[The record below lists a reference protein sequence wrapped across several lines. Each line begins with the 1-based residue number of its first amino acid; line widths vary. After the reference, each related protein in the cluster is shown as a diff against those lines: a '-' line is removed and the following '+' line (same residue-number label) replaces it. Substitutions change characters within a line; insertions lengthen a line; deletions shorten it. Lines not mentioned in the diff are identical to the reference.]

1 MRIIKLIIISA
12 VVLFS
17 LVTAI
22 SFLLPS
28 KVRISR
34 AVNID
39 VPASDVYEKL
49 KQVRDWEQWNE
60 YIKALPE
67 KTVSPDSI
75 SSRRLTIHIIR
86 SDTGSIESL
95 WRQPDGTTFTGMYH
109 LIPRGS
115 VTVVQWYFD
124 FRFKWYPWEKLGSIV
139 YDKQL
144 GPQMEQSLINLKRS
158 LEKLD

>member
-1 MRIIKLIIISA
+1 MKILKLIIISA
-12 VVLFS
+12 VVLFL

-34 AVNID
+34 AVNIS
-39 VPASDVYEKL
+39 VPVASVYKRLEEIK
-49 KQVRDWEQWNE
+49 DWGLWNE

-67 KTVSPDSI
+67 KRFSRNSI
-75 SSRRLTIHIIR
+75 SSGHLTVYIIK
-86 SDTGSIESL
+86 SDTGSIKSV
-95 WRQPDGTTFTGMYH
+95 WRRNNGTMFTGMFH
-109 LIPRGS
+109 LIPAGS

-124 FRFKWYPWEKLGSIV
+124 FTFKWYPWEKFSSII

-144 GPQMEQSLINLKRS
+144 GPQMEQSLLNLKRL
-158 LEKLD
+158 LEKAE